1 MRRRQLSN
9 GCLRLIR
16 KEGYSLET
24 VRSTIDQIAA
34 QSQRAADILKRI
46 RGLVAKREPQRTAI
60 DLSGIL
66 GGAVQMLREE
76 AEKHDVAIVS
86 KWQRKRPVVK
96 GDSVEIEQVVLNL
109 MRNAIE
115 AMNDPQVSQRTLT
128 ISNHVRDRRM
138 IEIAVADTGR
148 GIPPELSEK
157 IFESFFTTKPQGL
170 GIGLS
175 LSRRII
181 EAHGGRLWAE
191 SDGRSGATFRFTLP
205 IEGDNHGER
214 SSDRVR
220 SGR

>member
-1 MRRRQLSN
+1 
-9 GCLRLIR
+9 
-16 KEGYSLET
+16 
-24 VRSTIDQIAA
+24 
-34 QSQRAADILKRI
+34 
-46 RGLVAKREPQRTAI
+46 
-60 DLSGIL
+60 
-66 GGAVQMLREE
+66 
-76 AEKHDVAIVS
+76 
-86 KWQRKRPVVK
+86 
-96 GDSVEIEQVVLNL
+96 

-128 ISNHVRDRRM
+128 ISNRLRDRHM

-205 IEGDNHGER
+205 VEGGNHGH
-214 SSDRVR
+214 
-220 SGR
+220 G